1 MATRINTKFVIT
13 LASIIVLLVL
23 CMVLAF
29 TFLKKSPEDHARLA
43 EEAMQRADIALANNE
58 IQLHNSERRRA
69 AKHFGNARSKDAGS
83 IQYLYGFMDAH
94 SQIICK
100 SLTAAG
106 NEMGSIIAAAVNIH
120 DSITA
125 TGEDRE
131 VLYGLLHEYTRMRLF
146 SIDQNPLGALFT
158 YTTKRLDI
166 VPEDP
171 VAQRYHAISL
181 SYMAGNRTSN
191 AEALE
196 DIQKL
201 DAVAQANPEDTWL
214 QAALARYHLGNGRR
228 IFRSEGNQITTE
240 VNASLG
246 LAITHARQA
255 LALAEDSMPA
265 FVEAAGIIADTR
277 TSDETLAA
285 TINDMRK
292 TVTAELAAKLH
303 NKANRDALF
312 VEEFA
317 TALAILR
324 RSRPVPGVA
333 DAFDG
338 PAEALALAG
347 LLVDDRPDSPA
358 AYHALVTQ
366 QRDNNQFGEAA
377 ETARK
382 GLKAERLTNSVQFI
396 RDNEARLK
404 IQSLLADLTCT
415 LALQAVD
422 TDERAALLTQAN
434 RIIDEIVKADTLE
447 AQWREA
453 RVDFLQGRVMLA
465 QGKPRQAVVQ
475 LERANQAYG
484 SRDAQTLRLL
494 AQTHTQLGND
504 RLVPSFYETII
515 DNNLSPSAEDLLNLI
530 NVYLA
535 RGENQQLEKAQS
547 RIGWYRTQ
555 LPDDVRGISLQARLL
570 AEQDKRPEAITLL
583 QEHVEK
589 YPQLQQ
595 MIVAYAAEEGNT
607 DGLLDLIRKRI
618 ADRPEGTPMNL
629 PLVIQLVNVIQENE
643 AKQAE
648 IDRLITDGLDPKV
661 AEVFKRV
668 LVSGQ
673 STLQDQLELIDL
685 QRFSPAESAM
695 RKFMVHQTRNM
706 TEEARPYLER
716 AAELEPN
723 RPDVLEWQFRVALM
737 DQDWAGAEQAISAM
751 LKLTPNKRPALA
763 VSEGRFMRAQ
773 LLGMQ
778 AVSATAD
785 EERGKKIRMAIV
797 SYNNALG
804 QYSHNVDGW
813 VQLGR
818 LHLISGNSFA
828 AQDSLQ
834 EALNRQ
840 SRNVEALELMGQ
852 AKQAGGDQIN
862 ALELYEQ
869 ILRIQPN
876 HPTALDRF
884 ATLAQ
889 QIGLAGRAIELRKK
903 IVESNPNNSNNRRAL
918 ALLYAQ
924 NDEPDLAKETVQALI
939 DTQGKTRVNITAL
952 CQVLGLEDDHS
963 QAIAVV
969 TDYLSGL
976 GDEAAWQDYLL
987 QAEVYNQAGKPDQ
1000 AEASFVKASDL
1011 EKAEGSFTS
1020 SLLHAQL
1027 LFGRGQNAQAAAI
1040 FDRLIRDFPE
1050 NKALK
1055 IQAAGIYLR
1064 LGDFDKA
1071 ESLAQELPASTEKA
1085 NLLLR
1090 VASAQPNKLGVA
1102 IQRARDAVESYP
1114 NDFGLQLN
1122 LMELLR
1128 TEQDRLPQG
1137 ERDYKDL
1144 LAKAKRFNDEF
1155 PDRVETKV
1163 LLGDVLL
1170 RLQRRDQA
1178 VAIFEK
1184 ALEFAPKHL
1193 PTNER
1198 LFSIKLTEA
1207 RELAAANNREAGQE
1221 KAREALA
1228 IISILLESRPDLPLL
1243 LRSAGQAADLA
1254 GMTAV
1259 AVENYRKSFE
1269 ASKNGSDLASYVNAL
1284 LSAGQGANARAVIE
1298 NPENA
1303 TLVSNNLALRAMRGR
1318 ALAAA
1323 GQARSAETLFA
1334 NLLNQSKD
1342 PSEQLLITRELL
1354 LTFRSQPPLVIKVV
1368 EGSLGEDLPV
1378 DIDVALA
1385 SMLITQRQFTQAS
1398 ERLNKF
1404 LANPVD
1410 NTATQFV
1417 ILTQL
1422 ALAQQE
1428 SGQLVEA
1435 KATYEM
1441 VFEKLKQNK
1450 QLIPER
1456 QQVQMLNN
1464 MAYLLADQLKGYE
1477 SQAVRYARQALNLI
1491 SDRASDEEYALI
1503 QDTLGWAYF
1512 KAGQLED
1519 AIRELEASVQRY
1531 PMPANRLHLGRA
1543 YLESYK
1549 ASEDENI
1556 KNRAALVL
1564 DEAVKQA
1571 KSEGD
1576 EKMIAETEKWYREA
1590 L

>member
-13 LASIIVLLVL
+13 LASIVVLLVL
-23 CMVLAF
+23 SMVLAF
-29 TFLKKSPEDHARLA
+29 TFLKKSAEDHAHLA
-43 EEAMQRADIALANNE
+43 EEAMQRADVALANNE
-58 IQLHNSERRRA
+58 IKLHNSERQRA
-69 AKHFGNARSKDAGS
+69 AKHYGSAWNKDASS
-83 IQYLYGFMDAH
+83 IEYMYGFMDAH
-94 SQIICK
+94 NKIICS

-106 NEMGSIIAAAVNIH
+106 NEIGSIIAAAVNIH
-120 DSITA
+120 NTINA
-125 TGEDRE
+125 TDEDRE
-131 VLYGLLHEYTRMRLF
+131 VLYELMHGYIRMRLF
-146 SIDQNPLGALFT
+146 SIDQNPLGAMFT
-158 YTTKRLDI
+158 YTTNRLDV
-166 VPEDP
+166 VPDDL

-181 SYMAGNRTSN
+181 SYMAGNRTN
-191 AEALE
+191 DTEALE

-201 DAVAQANPEDTWL
+201 NDAAQANPEDGWL

-228 IFRSEGNQITTE
+228 IFQAEGNQITE
-240 VNASLG
+240 QVNTSLD
-246 LAITHARQA
+246 LALTHAQQA
-255 LALAEDSMPA
+255 LTLAGDNMPM
-265 FVEAAGIIADTR
+265 FVEAAGIIV
-277 TSDETLAA
+277 
-285 TINDMRK
+285 DMRTNDEALVAK
-292 TVTAELAAKLH
+292 INEKRQSVTAELSAKLQD
-303 NKANRDALF
+303 KQNRDALF

-317 TALAILR
+317 TTLAILR
-324 RSRPVPGVA
+324 RSRPAPGVQ

-338 PAEALALAG
+338 PAQALALAG
-347 LLVDDRPDSPA
+347 LLVEDRPDSPA
-358 AYHALVTQ
+358 AYHVLVTH
-366 QRDNNQFGEAA
+366 QRDNNQFVEAA
-377 ETARK
+377 ATASKGIET
-382 GLKAERLTNSVQFI
+382 ERLTDSVEFI

-404 IQSLLADLTCT
+404 MQSLLADLKCT
-415 LALQAVD
+415 LALQEVD
-422 TDERAALLTQAN
+422 TDKRATLLTQAN
-434 RIIDEIVKADTLE
+434 GIIDEIVKADTLE

-453 RVDFLQGRVMLA
+453 RVDFLRGRVMLA
-465 QGKPRQAVVQ
+465 QGKPRQAIVL

-494 AQTHTQLGND
+494 AQTQTQLGND
-504 RLVPSFYETII
+504 KLVPSFYETII
-515 DNNLSPSAEDLLNLI
+515 DNNLSPGAEDLLNLI

-535 RGENQQLEKAQS
+535 RGENQQLDKAQS
-547 RIGWYRTQ
+547 RIEWYRTQ
-555 LPDDVRGISLQARLL
+555 LPNDIRGISLEARLL
-570 AEQDKRPEAITLL
+570 AEQGKRPEAIALL

-607 DGLLDLIRKRI
+607 EGLLNLIRQRI
-618 ADRPEGTPMNL
+618 ADRPEGTAINL
-629 PLVIQLVNVIQENE
+629 PLVIQLVNIIPENE
-643 AKQAE
+643 AKQGE
-648 IDRLITDGLDPKV
+648 IDRLVTDGLDPKV

-673 STLQDQLELIDL
+673 STLEDQLELIDL
-685 QRFSPAESAM
+685 QGFSPAETAM
-695 RKFMVHQTRNM
+695 RKFMVYQTRNM
-706 TEEARPYLER
+706 REEARPYLEK
-716 AAELEPN
+716 AAELEPS

-737 DQDWAGAEQAISAM
+737 DQDWASAEQAISSI
-751 LKLTPNKRPALA
+751 LKLTPNERPALA
-763 VSEGRFMRAQ
+763 VSECRFMRAQ

-778 AVSATAD
+778 AVSETAD
-785 EERGKKIRMAIV
+785 EERGKLIRQAIV

-804 QYSHNVDGW
+804 RYSHYVDGW

-834 EALNRQ
+834 EALSRQ

-862 ALELYEQ
+862 ALEHYEQ

-884 ATLAQ
+884 AALAQ
-889 QIGLAGRAIELRKK
+889 QVGLSGRAIELRRR
-903 IVESNPNNSNNRRAL
+903 IAESNPNNFDNRRAL
-918 ALLYAQ
+918 ALMYAQ
-924 NDEPDLAKETVQALI
+924 NDEPGQAKETIQALI
-939 DTQGKTRVNITAL
+939 EVQGKTRVNITAL
-952 CQVLGLEDDHS
+952 CQILGLEDNHN

-969 TDYLSGL
+969 TDYINGL
-976 GDEAAWQDYLL
+976 GDETVWQDYLL

-1000 AEASFVKASDL
+1000 TDASFVKASDL
-1011 EKAEGSFTS
+1011 EKAEGTYTS
-1020 SLLHAQL
+1020 SLLHAEV
-1027 LFGRGQNAQAAAI
+1027 LFGRGQNAEAAAI

-1050 NKALK
+1050 NDALK
-1055 IQAAGIYLR
+1055 TQAAGVYLR

-1071 ESLAQELPASTEKA
+1071 ESLAQELPASIQKA

-1090 VASAQPNKLGVA
+1090 VASAQPNKLGIA

-1114 NDFGLQLN
+1114 SDFGLQLS

-1128 TEQDRLPQG
+1128 TQQDRLPQG
-1137 ERDYKDL
+1137 ERDYKEL
-1144 LAKAKRFNDEF
+1144 LTKAKRFNDEF

-1170 RLQRRDQA
+1170 RLQRWDQA
-1178 VAIFEK
+1178 VAILEK

-1207 RELAAANNREAGQE
+1207 RELAAANNRNASQE

-1228 IISILLESRPDLPLL
+1228 IISILLESRPDLPQL
-1243 LRSAGQAADLA
+1243 LRSAGQAAELA
-1254 GMTAV
+1254 GMTPL
-1259 AVENYRKSFE
+1259 AVENYRKSFKTSQSE
-1269 ASKNGSDLASYVNAL
+1269 SDLAAYVNAL
-1284 LSAGQGANARAVIE
+1284 LNAGQGANARAVIE

-1303 TLVSNNLALRAMRGR
+1303 TLVSNSLALRAMRGR

-1323 GQARSAETLFA
+1323 GQVHSGETLFT
-1334 NLLNQSKD
+1334 NLLTQTKD

-1354 LTFRSQPPLVIKVV
+1354 LTFRSQPPLVIKII
-1368 EGSLGEDLPV
+1368 EGSLGKELPV
-1378 DIDVALA
+1378 DIEVALA
-1385 SMLITQRQFTQAS
+1385 SMLMTQKQYAKAS

-1404 LANPVD
+1404 LTNPVY

-1477 SQAVRYARQALNLI
+1477 SQAIQYAQQALKLI
-1491 SDRASDEEYALI
+1491 SDRAGDEEYALI

-1519 AIRELEASVQRY
+1519 AIRELEASVERY

-1564 DEAVKQA
+1564 DKAVKQA